1 MTASVAER
9 PDNALPPEQRKNVT
23 KFEYVCL
30 MLARIGGMFGTTLTG
45 TLAAAFLHELFFGPV
60 GVDSD
65 RIAKILAVQTTI
77 TTVAGILIGLIA
89 GVIVQKW
96 KTRWGRYRHWYI
108 ICLVPIFVLTV
119 LFFYVPKGWSA
130 AVINGT
136 EAEAAAALQKLILWR
151 YGIALCQT
159 IFNAFNNFGQNVAQV
174 ISPNPREKKTVATV
188 WRLSYYIGYGG
199 AYLGT
204 FVYGLFSDDKNKMYM
219 TLAIVAA
226 IVTAFG
232 NLMCGLFCKERIELP
247 KKEKVKVSKA
257 LFSLFK
263 YRNYRA
269 YQYMAWVNNL
279 AALGKF
285 STFLAAIT
293 VGSSKNLLLTIPT
306 AAGTVVGNLITAK
319 LSQKHEPTKLLKFCG
334 PYSIVS
340 AGILFLICFVE
351 AKFGLYFFSGW
362 NSIFFYVFYF
372 VFGVGIGIQELSA
385 SHFDVEY
392 FDYLE
397 WQTGDRMEAIQ
408 GIVPGW
414 INTGINYLKE
424 LAIPF
429 LIAWVGYEASTEG
442 DLVKTMQAQPTYLKT
457 CLWLL
462 AFLLFG
468 YAFANLFK
476 AIILKTL
483 YNGEG
488 ETKQQ
493 MYKDLEEIRAARHAE
508 NLETA
513 YQTEGAAVEDIV
525 TETEEAVTE
534 AEETAADIEEKTD
547 DSAE

>member
-1 MTASVAER
+1 MKNSTIQQAPE
-9 PDNALPPEQRKNVT
+9 NALPADRAKNVT
-23 KFEYVCL
+23 RFEYICL

-45 TLAAAFLHELFFGPV
+45 TLAAAFLHELYFGPV

-65 RIAKILAVQTTI
+65 RIAKILAVQTTL
-77 TTVAGILIGLIA
+77 TTAAGILIGIVV
-89 GVIVQKW
+89 GVVVQKW
-96 KTRWGRYRHWYI
+96 KSRWGRYRQWYI
-108 ICLVPIFVLTV
+108 ICLIPIFALTV
-119 LFFYVPKGWSA
+119 LYFYVPKGWS
-130 AVINGT
+130 VERMIMF
-136 EAEAAAALQKLILWR
+136 R

-159 IFNAFNNFGQNVAQV
+159 VFNAFNNVGQNVAQV
-174 ISPNPREKKTVATV
+174 ISPNPKEKKTVATV
-188 WRLSYYIGYGG
+188 WRLSYYVGYGA

-219 TLAIVAA
+219 TLAVVAA

-232 NLMCGLFCKERIELP
+232 NLMCGLFCHERIELP
-247 KKEKVKVSKA
+247 KKEKIKVSKA

-269 YQYMAWVNNL
+269 YQYMAWVNNF

-293 VGSSKNLLLTIPT
+293 VGSSKNLLLTLPT
-306 AAGTVVGNLITAK
+306 AVGTVVGNVITAK

-334 PYSIVS
+334 PYSLIS
-340 AGILFLICFVE
+340 ASVLFLICFAE
-351 AKFGLYFFSGW
+351 AKMGLMFFSGW

-372 VFGVGIGIQELSA
+372 LFGVGIGIQELSA

-414 INTGINYLKE
+414 INTGLNYLKE

-429 LIAWVGYEASTEG
+429 LIAWVGYRSSAEG
-442 DLVKTMQAQPTYLKT
+442 DLVKTMQAQPTYLTT

-468 YAFANLFK
+468 YSLANLLK
-476 AIILKTL
+476 ALILKTL
-483 YNGEG
+483 YGIEG
-488 ETKQQ
+488 EKKEQ
-493 MYKDLEEIRAARHAE
+493 MYKELEEMRAARHAE
-508 NLETA
+508 NES
-513 YQTEGAAVEDIV
+513 I
-525 TETEEAVTE
+525 TETENKAN
-534 AEETAADIEEKTD
+534 
-547 DSAE
+547 S

>member
-1 MTASVAER
+1 MSQESNPALQR
-9 PDNALPPEQRKNVT
+9 PDNALSPEQTKNVSR
-23 KFEYVCL
+23 FEYICL

-45 TLAAAFLHELFFGPV
+45 TLAAAFLHELYYGPV

-65 RIAKILAVQTTI
+65 RIAKILAVQTTL
-77 TTVAGILIGLIA
+77 TTVTGIIIGLVA

-96 KTRWGRYRHWYI
+96 KSRWGRYRQWYI
-108 ICLVPIFVLTV
+108 ICLVPIFALTV
-119 LFFYVPKGWSA
+119 LYFYVPKGWT
-130 AVINGT
+130 VEQMT
-136 EAEAAAALQKLILWR
+136 LFR
-151 YGIALCQT
+151 YGIAVCQT
-159 IFNAFNNFGQNVAQV
+159 IFNTFNNFGQNVAQV
-174 ISPNPREKKTVATV
+174 ISPNPKEKKTVATV
-188 WRLSYYIGYGG
+188 WQLSYYIGYGG

-269 YQYMAWVNNL
+269 YQYMQWANVL

-293 VGSSKNLLLTIPT
+293 VGSSKNLLLTLPT

-319 LSQKHEPTKLLKFCG
+319 ISKNHEPTKLLKFCG
-334 PYSIVS
+334 PYSMIS
-340 AGILFLICFVE
+340 AGVLFLICFVE
-351 AKFGLYFFSGW
+351 AKMGLMFFSGW

-372 VFGVGIGIQELSA
+372 LFGVGIGVQELSN
-385 SHFDVEY
+385 SHFNVEY

-397 WQTGDRMEAIQ
+397 WQTGERMEAIQ

-414 INTGINYLKE
+414 ITTGLNYLKD

-429 LIAWVGYEASTEG
+429 LIAWVGYQSSAEG

-468 YAFANLFK
+468 YALANLIK

-483 YNGEG
+483 YNVEG
-488 ETKQQ
+488 ETKEQ
-493 MYKDLEEIRAARHAE
+493 MYKDLEKMRAERHEE
-508 NLETA
+508 NLETISNE
-513 YQTEGAAVEDIV
+513 Q
-525 TETEEAVTE
+525 
-534 AEETAADIEEKTD
+534 
-547 DSAE
+547 